1 MGKEIRFLL
10 VFLLVAL
17 AVLVYLQNQQC
28 SAIPNSGNLN
38 LQNTQHFTTDTN
50 TNNKIQSDQLT
61 SRLDSRLLN
70 SRRRTLSKKDQM
82 QDKTR
87 SSRDSKQ
94 KIASLVDNILKNE
107 KHTNQAEHELDSMLR
122 DEDMTHENSGGSLME
137 NPIYLDVDREANTI
151 PDSDQEALDELIREV
166 QTGNDLQIN
175 TPQDALF
182 KQRSSSINTAKN
194 GFRKVSYADSAY
206 RMDFNGDGDS
216 NMSRESQEELNDMY
230 NDALIFKNTE
240 NSTNNNFKGMNDSND
255 QWGNA
260 NLQDFTTNTPQTQ
273 QEKVLNLYNSSNYL
287 PNDKLLKPELTKG
300 FQILENPTSVNNPNL
315 IPVLKAIPVSS
326 VLGSKRNSTWDI
338 RAEPP
343 NPRMAVSPWLNSA
356 IQPDIYAS
364 QRGCL

>member
-10 VFLLVAL
+10 VFLIVAL

-28 SAIPNSGNLN
+28 GAIPNTGSINAQNL
-38 LQNTQHFTTDTN
+38 QHFTTDN
-50 TNNKIQSDQLT
+50 NNNKVQNDQLS

-82 QDKTR
+82 QDKSR
-87 SSRDSKQ
+87 SSRDSQ
-94 KIASLVDNILKNE
+94 KVASRIVDNILKNE
-107 KHTNQAEHELDSMLR
+107 KSSNQAEYELDSMLR
-122 DEDMTHENSGGSLME
+122 GEDMSQESSGRAMME
-137 NPIYLDVDREANTI
+137 NPVLLNVDKLRNTV

-166 QTGNDLQIN
+166 ETGNDLQIN
-175 TPQDALF
+175 SPQDALF
-182 KQRSSSINTAKN
+182 KKRSTSINAAKN
-194 GFRKVSYADSAY
+194 GFRKVSYADSSY
-206 RMDFNGDGDS
+206 RMDFNGDGET
-216 NMSRESQEELNDMY
+216 NMSRESQEELNNMY
-230 NDALIFKNTE
+230 EDALIFKNSE
-240 NSTNNNFKGMNDSND
+240 FSNNNNFKGMPDSND

-260 NLQDFTTNTPQTQ
+260 NLQDFTINSPQTQ
-273 QEKVLNLYNSSNYL
+273 QEKIMNLYNSNNYL
-287 PNDKLLKPELTKG
+287 PNDKLLKPDLAKG
-300 FQILENPTSVNNPNL
+300 FQILENPVSVQNPSL

-343 NPRMAVSPWLNSA
+343 NPRLVVSPFLNSS